1 MAPIQNTGLINAKTH
16 LVRRQNFRKTNI
28 SYPLTHIRKCAYHG
42 VMLVFRKICERP
54 E

>member
-28 SYPLTHIRKCAYHG
+28 SYPLRHIRKCAYQG
-42 VMLVFRKICERP
+42 VINVSFSENLRTF
-54 E
+54 